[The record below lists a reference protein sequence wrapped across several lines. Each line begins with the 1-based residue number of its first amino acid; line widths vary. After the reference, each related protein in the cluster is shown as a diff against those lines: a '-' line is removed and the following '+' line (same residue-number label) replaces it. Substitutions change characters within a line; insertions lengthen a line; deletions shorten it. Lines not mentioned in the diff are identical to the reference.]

1 MEETVGRHG
10 HGPDDRANVLEIR
23 HERCH
28 IGRKNRNGPLDMPA
42 DATFD
47 TKQEFNRLAE
57 GGFDRDQA
65 DAIVDHSKEILRGVA
80 TKEDLEHAEER
91 LAARIDG
98 SAKGTII
105 RLGGLMFALA
115 VALGVIE
122 RLFPPPG

>member
-1 MEETVGRHG
+1 
-10 HGPDDRANVLEIR
+10 
-23 HERCH
+23 
-28 IGRKNRNGPLDMPA
+28 MPA

-57 GGFDRDQA
+57 GGFDRVQA

-80 TKEDLEHAEER
+80 TKEDLEHVEER